1 MDESRRM
8 HVTSIR
14 FGATVWDRVQRAAAH
29 EGVSASQY
37 VREAALLRSFLQEL
51 KRGEPVAGYFEQ
63 IAQEILQLSQSSN
76 GPDDGE
82 D

>member
-1 MDESRRM
+1 MEESRRM

-37 VREAALLRSFLQEL
+37 VREAALLRSFLQERT
-51 KRGEPVAGYFEQ
+51 RGEPIAETFEQ
-63 IAQEILQLSQSSN
+63 IAEELLRLSRSAN
-76 GPDDGE
+76 RDD
-82 D
+82 DDD